1 MIQYYEAAWHCQ
13 VTFSGIFFG
22 SGSCFLHLDS
32 AACLFSF
39 LRSGCW
45 ALFLPPLRPAFRR
58 NSVTALLVV
67 WLVFDFIRF
76 SCCWIAL
83 ARHLSP
89 FPGAWIALARHLP
102 PSPAPGSVIRR
113 VLRGLGAP
121 GCASGSGGHTGLG
134 GESPLAKRG
143 GCHGLVTASVAAAKR
158 GHDCANLRFGGCLF
172 DAHKTVTI

>member
-45 ALFLPPLRPAFRR
+45 ALFLPPFRPAFRR

-83 ARHLSP
+83 ARHLLP

-121 GCASGSGGHTGLG
+121 G
-134 GESPLAKRG
+134 
-143 GCHGLVTASVAAAKR
+143 
-158 GHDCANLRFGGCLF
+158 LRFGFWRPHWPWRRVSAGEARRVSWSC
-172 DAHKTVTI
+172 DGQRCGGQARP